1 MDAFKRH
8 IETYIQGQVEAD
20 PMFAEVYNKSERSL
34 DDCINYLL
42 QWVKASGAQ
51 IVAKEEI
58 YGQVIHFYQENLDP
72 GAKISAHVVCATRAE
87 LTEED
92 KRKAYQ
98 EALRKYQADEYARI
112 QANANKPKVK
122 PKTEAKP
129 QASLSL
135 FDF

>member
-1 MDAFKRH
+1 MPRS
-8 IETYIQGQVEAD
+8 TTSRSEASTTASTICSNGSR
-20 PMFAEVYNKSERSL
+20 PAE
-34 DDCINYLL
+34 
-42 QWVKASGAQ
+42 Q

-58 YGQVIHFYQENLDP
+58 YDQVIHFYQENLDP
-72 GAKISAHVVCATRAE
+72 GAKISAHVVCTTRAE

-92 KRKAYQ
+92 KREAYQ